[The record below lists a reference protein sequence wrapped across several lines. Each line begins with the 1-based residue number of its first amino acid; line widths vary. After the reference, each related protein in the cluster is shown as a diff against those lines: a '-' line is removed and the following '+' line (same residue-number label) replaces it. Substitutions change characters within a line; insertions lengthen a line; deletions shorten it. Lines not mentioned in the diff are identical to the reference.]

1 MIPADHYKCYKTL
14 GARNDT
20 RTVTLADQFG
30 TEQVTVKRPIRL
42 CNPADKNG
50 EGILDPTSHQM
61 CYKIAAQ
68 PFVQRVVLAQNQ
80 FGDNYLRIIRPESL
94 CNPAAKNF
102 IQSDLQINHYK
113 CYRARSL
120 NRFQPRQ
127 VTVQDQFE
135 TRTGTLIKPM
145 LFCNPVDKNG
155 EGILNP
161 SAHQTCYKF
170 QADGMTFQSPTI
182 NVLDQFGALD
192 LRTIAGTCRKADL
205 LCVPSLKTEL

>member
-1 MIPADHYKCYKTL
+1 M
-14 GARNDT
+14 
-20 RTVTLADQFG
+20 TLADQFG
-30 TEQVTVKRPIRL
+30 TGQVTVKRPIRL
-42 CNPADKNG
+42 CNPGDKNG
-50 EGILDPTSHQM
+50 EGVLDPTSHLM
-61 CYKIAAQ
+61 CYKLAPQ
-68 PFVQRVVLAQNQ
+68 PFEPRTVLAQNQ
-80 FGDNYLRIIRPESL
+80 FGDNYLRITRPESL

-120 NRFQPRQ
+120 NRFQPRI

-135 TRTGTLIKPM
+135 TRTGTLVKPI

-155 EGILNP
+155 EGIINP

-170 QADGMTFQSPTI
+170 LYDGTPFVSPTV

-192 LRTIAGTCRKADL
+192 LHTMAGTCRESDM

>member
-1 MIPADHYKCYKTL
+1 VRGTS
-14 GARNDT
+14 
-20 RTVTLADQFG
+20 RTVTLADQFVTG
-30 TEQVTVKRPIRL
+30 QVTVKRPIRL
-42 CNPADKNG
+42 CNPGDKNG
-50 EGILDPTSHQM
+50 EGVLDPTSHLM
-61 CYKIAAQ
+61 CYKISAP
-68 PFVQRVVLAQNQ
+68 PFTQRTVLAQNQ

-102 IQSDLQINHYK
+102 IESDLQINHYK
-113 CYRARSL
+113 CYKARSL
-120 NRFQPRQ
+120 NRFQPRT

-155 EGILNP
+155 EGILDP

-170 QADGMTFQSPTI
+170 QADGSPFVSPTI